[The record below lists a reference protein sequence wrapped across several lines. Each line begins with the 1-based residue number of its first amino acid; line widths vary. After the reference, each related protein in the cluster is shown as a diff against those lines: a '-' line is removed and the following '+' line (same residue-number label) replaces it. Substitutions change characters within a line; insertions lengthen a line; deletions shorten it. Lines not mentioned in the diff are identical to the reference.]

1 MATSTNLISG
11 LSSGFDWRS
20 MIDQLI
26 AIEHESVDLVEA
38 KKSDYE
44 AQLAEWQSFNT
55 KLLALKT
62 ASGGLRAPEDFYV
75 YTTNMTSNSSTVE
88 ASDLLSVSTTALA
101 SKGSYSIT
109 DITLA
114 TAEKLSSA
122 SFASFSDALGSS
134 YAGDILINGTTI
146 TVSASDGLDDVRDK
160 INNANSGTNPTGVT
174 ASIVTYGTNN
184 DRLVLTSDATG
195 EDGISLQ
202 NGSSIDLV
210 QLFGWKDYSTSV
222 KNSITDGAQSDSFSS
237 STAELK
243 TLLGLS
249 TTQSGTIQVD
259 GNNVDIDLSAD
270 TLEEIKTKID
280 AVSGVSAS
288 IVTTTSGSTTTY
300 KLQIDGTQSFADSQ
314 NILETLGILKNGVA
328 AIQGTI
334 SGNSMTSDGANIT
347 ASTLITDI
355 DGYHTFTAGDK
366 ISLGASSR
374 DHGNNDISGDI
385 LTITTSSSFQDL
397 LDAIETAYQ
406 SGANDYKV
414 AARVTSD
421 GKIEIT
427 DLETETSNIVAD
439 LQSTIADSPNS
450 ALDWGSFTARAE
462 VRERQISEGQDA
474 SLKVD
479 GVTATSSDNTVDD
492 VITGVTLNLLKT
504 DASTTV
510 TLNIDRDVDAIMEK
524 ITSFVDAYNEVF
536 AYIYQQQ
543 SYDEEEEGAG
553 GVLFGDGTLS
563 SVKSDLSNTL
573 LEAVWGV
580 DDDFSSLTLIGI
592 ELGNVTSGQSYE
604 PNLTI
609 DTDTLKGYLQTNFND
624 VMNLFVVNGTISGA
638 GTLEYVASNK
648 DTQAGTVTVNIT
660 AAATQSNSTSD
671 TAVGGTL
678 GGNETLAITEGNSSA
693 TISLTSSM
701 TISDII
707 NAVNSELD
715 TVYTEKHVGDQAL
728 TAGGSPITS
737 ATTWESILGTAFVNG
752 DVISFSGTTP
762 EGTAASGEYTISD
775 KASGTV
781 QGFLSSIDTAYGN
794 DVIASIDTSGRLVIT
809 DKHQG
814 NSALTIEIT
823 EPAGRGLDFGTVDV
837 TAGAGDGSQEGRY
850 AMAITASN
858 DGSNHLKLTHDSY
871 GDKEFAISETGDIL
885 WVAGDQTVNNGV
897 NVAGTIK
904 GEAATGSGQTLT
916 GNDGEANVDGLV
928 IKYTGT
934 TTGDIGTVTVTL
946 GVAELFDRILYSI
959 TDSYEGYVGF
969 KQDSLEEKIDSIS
982 TNIEAMEVRLER
994 KLENMI
1000 NRFVAMEMALAA
1012 MQSQSQWLN
1021 GQINAS
1027 YSGWG

>member
-693 TISLTSSM
+693 TISLTTSM
-701 TISDII
+701 TISDIV

-715 TVYTEKHVGDQAL
+715 TVYTEKRVGDQAL

-823 EPAGRGLDFGTVDV
+823 EPAGRGLDFGTVRQR
-837 TAGAGDGSQEGRY
+837 T
-850 AMAITASN
+850 
-858 DGSNHLKLTHDSY
+858 
-871 GDKEFAISETGDIL
+871 
-885 WVAGDQTVNNGV
+885 
-897 NVAGTIK
+897 
-904 GEAATGSGQTLT
+904 
-916 GNDGEANVDGLV
+916 
-928 IKYTGT
+928 
-934 TTGDIGTVTVTL
+934 
-946 GVAELFDRILYSI
+946 
-959 TDSYEGYVGF
+959 
-969 KQDSLEEKIDSIS
+969 
-982 TNIEAMEVRLER
+982 
-994 KLENMI
+994 
-1000 NRFVAMEMALAA
+1000 
-1012 MQSQSQWLN
+1012 
-1021 GQINAS
+1021 
-1027 YSGWG
+1027 